1 MPTLQGQV
9 KSLPFSIKSYQT
21 KDKQLIVEGYASKP
35 IVDRVDD
42 VVLPEAFKSSVKTFK
57 QNSSLMPPLLLEHD
71 VAVGTI
77 IDLEIRPDG
86 LYVKGSIASGYP
98 EANKARAMVEQ
109 GVLKF
114 FSIGFIPKGV
124 EYGEHEGKNVRFIS
138 Q

>member
-9 KSLPFSIKSYQT
+9 KSLPFSIKSYKT